1 MITGGKQVHTSSLKP
16 ESLFYGKMHTRN
28 GGKKRKKK
36 KRINLIN
43 FNQKNKVH
51 SHDSISISYK
61 PALHLI
67 LAHI

>member
-1 MITGGKQVHTSSLKP
+1 MGKCIL
-16 ESLFYGKMHTRN
+16 EM
-28 GGKKRKKK
+28 GGKKEKKK

>member
-1 MITGGKQVHTSSLKP
+1 MGKCIL
-16 ESLFYGKMHTRN
+16 EM
-28 GGKKRKKK
+28 GGKKEKK

-61 PALHLI
+61 PELHLI

>member
-36 KRINLIN
+36 KG
-43 FNQKNKVH
+43 
-51 SHDSISISYK
+51 
-61 PALHLI
+61 LI
-67 LAHI
+67 LSTSTKKIKYIPMIAFLLAINQNCI